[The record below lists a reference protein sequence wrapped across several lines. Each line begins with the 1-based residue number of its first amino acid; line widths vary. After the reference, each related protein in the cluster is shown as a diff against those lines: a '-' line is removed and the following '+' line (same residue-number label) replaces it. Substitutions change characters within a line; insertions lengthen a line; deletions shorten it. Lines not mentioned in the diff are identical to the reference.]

1 MADGPTN
8 DAPPFDQH
16 VKQVFQ
22 DVRVSFADLMLA
34 VGTDPARPQ
43 DTARQLGI
51 HKNLAWKVSRI
62 VREIDPA
69 TALSVMPGRE
79 GLNIFLRATEKSGA
93 KESNVTAAR
102 KALAEFDRMISI
114 HSGDR
119 DTLELMLSG
128 LSAEAD
134 AQRSE
139 AHRKLAYRGNS
150 AIWGVQA
157 RIQLCVNIITPSD
170 DPEWADLA
178 WLSGLVDFCRLRSD
192 VRWPI
197 AAARKADDAGEEVSL
212 GEIQPI
218 DSELDYAESPPLL
231 KDFCSSPLPEIRVA
245 TANDGLLRYELLE
258 GPIGNTAA
266 ATCMVGIVG
275 KRFVRRHRVE
285 GDTIGEHN
293 ARLNT
298 PAELLVHELYV
309 HEELDHAL
317 QPQALLYSQLPS
329 QPSYPLGGR
338 DNGRLPL
345 ADQVQSLGFGPPDPF
360 LAELHDYS
368 RKLHGV
374 FDRLGW
380 DINRFHGFRLKV
392 KYPPMP
398 ALAVMRYDLPTVT

>member
-1 MADGPTN
+1 MSRLE
-8 DAPPFDQH
+8 DATLPFDQH

-22 DVRVSFADLMLA
+22 EVRVSLSDLMLS
-34 VGTDPARPQ
+34 VGSDPSRPQ
-43 DTARQLGI
+43 EAARQLGI

-62 VREIDPA
+62 IREMDPA
-69 TALSVMPGRE
+69 TALSAMPGRE
-79 GLNIFLRATEKSGA
+79 GLNIFLRAIEKSGA
-93 KESNVTAAR
+93 HERSVTAAR
-102 KALAEFDRMISI
+102 NALAEFERMISI

-128 LSAEAD
+128 LSQEAD

-139 AHRKLAYRGNS
+139 ALRKLSYRGNS

-157 RIQLCVNIITPSD
+157 RIQLCVNIISPSE

-178 WLSGLVDFCRLRSD
+178 WLSGLVDFRRLRSD

-212 GEIQPI
+212 GEIKPI
-218 DSELDYAESPPLL
+218 DSDADYMESPPLL
-231 KDFCSSPLPEIRVA
+231 RDFCSSPLPEIRVA
-245 TANDGLLRYELLE
+245 TANDGMLRYELLE
-258 GPIGNTAA
+258 GPIGKTAA
-266 ATCMVGIVG
+266 VTCMVGIVG
-275 KRFVRRHRVE
+275 RKFVRRRRVE

-298 PAELLVHELYV
+298 PAELLIHELYV
-309 HEELDHAL
+309 HEDLEHAL
-317 QPQALLYSQLPS
+317 HPRALLYSQLPS

-338 DNGRLPL
+338 ESGVLPL
-345 ADQVQSLGFGPPDPF
+345 AEQVQSLGGGPPDSF
-360 LAELHDYS
+360 LPELQEYS
-368 RKLHGV
+368 RNLQSV

-380 DINRFHGFRLKV
+380 DSQRFHGFRLRL

-398 ALAVMRYDLPTVT
+398 ALAVMRYDLPAET